1 MTHAPETHVPEL
13 RPVAERTEIPG
24 GVLAAAILL
33 VTVGVLDMLQGISAV
48 GADQLYVVGVE
59 YLYRFDTT
67 AWGWIHIVVGIVLVL
82 TGIGLMSGTA
92 AARIAA
98 MVIAALS
105 IIANFMSLP
114 YYPAWSILVIVLD
127 VVVIWAVAT
136 WYAQASR

>member
-1 MTHAPETHVPEL
+1 MKYTSEGEHVVRE
-13 RPVAERTEIPG
+13 ERTPG
-24 GVLAAAILL
+24 GAVAAAILL

-48 GADQLYVVGVE
+48 SADQLYFVGVE

-67 AWGWIHIVVGIVLVL
+67 AWGWIHIVTGIILVL

-92 AARIAA
+92 WARVAA
-98 MVIAALS
+98 MAVASLS
-105 IIANFMSLP
+105 IIANFMWIP

-136 WYAQASR
+136 WHSRSF

>member
-1 MTHAPETHVPEL
+1 MTFSAETDRVV
-13 RPVAERTEIPG
+13 RQERTPG
-24 GVLAAAILL
+24 GAVAAAILL

-48 GADQLYVVGVE
+48 AADQLYFIGLE
-59 YLYRFDTT
+59 YLYKFDTT
-67 AWGWIHIVVGIVLVL
+67 AWGWIHIVTGIVLIL

-92 AARIAA
+92 WGRVAA
-98 MVIAALS
+98 MSVAALS

-136 WYAQASR
+136 WHSQAD